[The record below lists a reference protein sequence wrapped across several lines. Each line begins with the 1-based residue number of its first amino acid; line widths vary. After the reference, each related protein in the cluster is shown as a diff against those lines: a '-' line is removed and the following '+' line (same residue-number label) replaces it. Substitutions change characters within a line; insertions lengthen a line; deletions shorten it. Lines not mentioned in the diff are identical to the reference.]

1 MDERMDECAPLGE
14 RREEVGSRAQASKLW
29 PVAGVVLC
37 VVASQTPLLPP
48 PAAACRPNLLTIP
61 IWHPSCF
68 RFFFRLIESHRSL

>member
-1 MDERMDECAPLGE
+1 MDEGAPLGE
-14 RREEVGSRAQASKLW
+14 RREEFGSRAKASSYGRW
-29 PVAGVVLC
+29 RALC